1 MTMSDCSTN
10 AMKPKEFPNNCGNCE
25 HVCYGVFDVICPYPR
40 YEGQEPY
47 EHGHYRQCK
56 LDKPC
61 EKHVVRQGTLEQ
73 RCKQLEQVAKELYKE
88 YEQMEVELC
97 DFIGYG
103 KLRDKYVGGT
113 VFKSHLANLG
123 VSLDD

>member
-10 AMKPKEFPNNCGNCE
+10 AMRPKEPPKTCGNCE
-25 HVCYGVFDVICPYPR
+25 IITSNASKDIVCPVRVIGACDNWRPR
-40 YEGQEPY
+40 T
-47 EHGHYRQCK
+47 
-56 LDKPC
+56 DA
-61 EKHVVRQGTLEQ
+61 LEQ
-73 RCKQLEQVAKELYKE
+73 RCQQLEQVAKELYKE
-88 YEQMEVELC
+88 YEQIEVELC